1 MSTTLQDIADRVAPV
16 LATSTNEKS
25 LKIDC
30 GADGIMVLDRQEVAM
45 EDRYQMT
52 PFTAASIAVAGFGFG
67 MKFSLMLA
75 LLRQR
80 FISKDSGRRAQT
92 SPRFLITPP

>member
-45 EDRYQMT
+45 EDRPAECTIKISLENLKKLLKGQLNPMT
-52 PFTAASIAVAGFGFG
+52 GVMMGKMKVSGNPSAAMELA
-67 MKFSLMLA
+67 KFL
-75 LLRQR
+75 
-80 FISKDSGRRAQT
+80 K
-92 SPRFLITPP
+92 

>member
-30 GADGIMVLDRQEVAM
+30 GADGIMVLDRQEVTM
-45 EDRYQMT
+45 EDRPAECTIKISLENLKKLLKGQLNPMT
-52 PFTAASIAVAGFGFG
+52 GVMMGKMKVSGNPSAAMELA
-67 MKFSLMLA
+67 KFL
-75 LLRQR
+75 
-80 FISKDSGRRAQT
+80 K
-92 SPRFLITPP
+92 